1 MLGILVLRLR
11 VKVGGHYSIFPG
23 KLLHGT
29 FFHYL
34 STCAPTLGD
43 DLHTRKIKPF
53 TIGFFRR
60 TGKPLPVIP
69 RAQDLN
75 EPHYA
80 VGEVVLLRLTALDD
94 AALEAFLRIPP
105 ETELVVGKLTF
116 TVEEILADGRED
128 TGITA
133 AEELMAAVFSME
145 EVMHLRFSFLSPTLF
160 HADGYDCAVPRP
172 ELIFASLA
180 DKWTWQGLPVAMD
193 KSYVRTIAAKLIPLE
208 WRGAGIRI
216 RQSERKTVPGFMGNF
231 SFSMECLSEEER
243 EVIRLLA
250 QFAPFCGTGRLTAQG
265 MGETHMFFTTGRG

>member
-1 MLGILVLRLR
+1 MLGILILRLR
-11 VKVGGHYSIFPG
+11 VASGGHYSLFPG
-23 KLLHGT
+23 KLLHGAI
-29 FFHYL
+29 FRCIAAY
-34 STCAPTLGD
+34 D
-43 DLHTRKIKPF
+43 DALAGELHARQTKPF
-53 TIGFFRR
+53 TIGVLRR
-60 TGKPLPVIP
+60 VGKKTAAIP
-69 RAQDLN
+69 HAREIN
-75 EPHYA
+75 EPHYDT
-80 VGEVVLLRLTALDD
+80 GEELLLRLTALEE
-94 AALEAFLRIPP
+94 AALDAFLHIPKGTVL
-105 ETELVVGKLTF
+105 EVGKLHF
-116 TVEEILADGRED
+116 IVEEILVDGQEN
-128 TGITA
+128 TGCIA

-145 EVMHLRFSFLSPTLF
+145 EVMHLRFSFLSPTVF

-265 MGETHMFFTTGRG
+265 MGETHTFFTTGRG